1 MYRIIVDS
9 CGEFT
14 EKMKANPVFVHAPL
28 ELQVGEW
35 HQTDDE
41 TFDQAEFLHQVAT
54 HEECPKSACPSP
66 DKYIRHFEGCDEVFI
81 VTLSGN
87 LSGSYNA
94 ARTAVDIY
102 YEDHKDIKI
111 HVFDS
116 CSASVGETLVALK
129 VYECK
134 QKGMDFEKTVVTT
147 EEYRRE
153 MNTFFVLDNLETLRK
168 NGRLSNIKAFIA
180 STLSIKPI
188 MGGDK
193 EGVIYQAGQKVGIK
207 KALVAMCSEMIKEK
221 QNMPGRP
228 LMISHCNAPGRAA
241 MVADIMKKT
250 ELFSRVVVLDTD
262 GVSSMYANDG
272 GVIMVC

>member
-1 MYRIIVDS
+1 MYKIIVDS

-14 EKMKANPVFVHAPL
+14 EKMKENPVFVHAPL
-28 ELQVGEW
+28 ELSVGDW

-41 TFDQAEFLHQVAT
+41 TFDQAVFLKKVAES
-54 HEECPKSACPSP
+54 EECPKSACPSP
-66 DKYIRHFEGCDEVFI
+66 EKYIRHFEGCDEVYI

-102 YEDHKDIKI
+102 YEDHPDAKI

-116 CSASVGETLVALK
+116 CSASVGETLIAMRI
-129 VYECK
+129 YEAK
-134 QKGMDFEKTVVTT
+134 QAGKTFAEVV
-147 EEYRRE
+147 EEAETYRSE
-153 MNTFFVLDNLETLRK
+153 MNTFFVLDNLDTLRK

-180 STLSIKPI
+180 STLNIKPI

-193 EGVIYQAGQKVGIK
+193 KGVIYQAGQKIGIK
-207 KALVAMCSEMIKEK
+207 KALIAMCEEMIKVK
-221 QNMPGRP
+221 QDLPGRI
-228 LMISHCNAPGRAA
+228 LMISHCNAPKRAA

-250 ELFSRVVVLDTD
+250 ELFSKIVVLDTD